1 MSDALPLP
9 PRPNLEQYKKLAKD
23 FQQACHAGDASALRD
38 WAVKWAETLARLQ
51 GRPDTPEV
59 RRAVCGDA
67 DRIQR
72 RWLEMQ
78 KAKERAR
85 RCTLADAQ
93 LLVARC
99 HGFASWPKFAKHLEA
114 LARAHSPVSQFESA
128 VDAIVGGDLDT
139 LKALLRES
147 PELVRTRSSR
157 EHRSTLLHYVS
168 ANGVEDFR
176 QKTPKNIVEITKLL
190 LDAGAEVN
198 AESDAYGGRSTTLGL
213 TATSC
218 HPEAA
223 GVQLPLMDLLIE
235 RGAIMDGPDTG
246 SAVNGCLHNGR
257 GEAAEFFANRGAR
270 LDLEAAAGVG
280 RLDAVKRSF
289 DDAGGLKPTAT
300 PQQLRDGFTW
310 ACEFG
315 RPSVIEFL
323 LDHGMEVN
331 AKLKEGETGLHWA
344 AYEGHANTTRLLLGR
359 GAGVDAIDDTHG
371 GTPLGWALYAWGNIR
386 PGERERRAY
395 YETVALLVR
404 AGAKVDSAWFHD
416 DRDRV
421 RAYEKMQSDQ
431 RMQAILRG
439 ETPGGSEWP
448 WTAMAASRRTDKVAG
463 AAEVRVVQLQLQ
475 TPRDLT
481 CAFSPDRTRAAT
493 GVVGRSVRLWDV
505 ETGECLRQLVGHT
518 ERVWGLAW
526 SSDGQRIL
534 SGARDNTARLWD
546 ALTGKCLRVLEGHT
560 GFVRSAEFGADGR
573 RAITASGDRHD
584 RGVRVWDLET
594 GQCLRVLE
602 GHAEGAYY
610 ALLASDGRRAVS
622 GSKDGT
628 VRIWDVEAGIC
639 IRVIQVH
646 DYHVQCLA
654 WSKDERGILSCSR
667 EIRLWDI
674 ESGQCLRTFEGH
686 TETIRSVEWSPDARL
701 VLSASHDGTVR
712 VWEAVSGRCVK
723 VLEGHPTLVVNA
735 AWSVDQR
742 HIISC
747 DEDAQIRIWNWDAK
761 V

>member
-23 FQQACHAGDASALRD
+23 FQQACQNGDASALRD
-38 WAVKWAETLARLQ
+38 WAMKWAETLARLQ

-59 RRAVCGDA
+59 RREIGGDA
-67 DRIQR
+67 DRVKR

-78 KAKERAR
+78 KSKERAR

-114 LARAHSPVSQFESA
+114 MARAQSPVSQFESA

-139 LKALLRES
+139 LKTLLREN

-168 ANGVEDFR
+168 ANGIEDFR

-190 LDAGAEVN
+190 LDAGADVN

-213 TATSC
+213 AATSC

-235 RGAIMDGPDTG
+235 RGAIVDGPDTG

-257 GEAAEFFANRGAR
+257 GEAAEFLANRGAR

-280 RLDAVKRSF
+280 RLDVVKSFF
-289 DDAGGLKPTAT
+289 DDAGRLKPTAT
-300 PQQLRDGFTW
+300 RQQLLDGFTW

-315 RPSVIEFL
+315 RLNVVEFL
-323 LDHGMEVN
+323 LAHGMEVN
-331 AKLKEGETGLHWA
+331 AKLKGGEIGLHWA
-344 AYEGHANTTRLLLGR
+344 AYEGHADTVRLLLAR
-359 GAGVDAIDDTHG
+359 GARVNAIDDTHR

-404 AGAKVDSAWFHD
+404 AGAKVDPGWFHD
-416 DRDRV
+416 DGDRV

-431 RMQAILRG
+431 RMQAVLRG
-439 ETPGGSEWP
+439 ETPVGSEWRS
-448 WTAMAASRRTDKVAG
+448 TAMAASGGTDKGAG
-463 AAEVRVVQLQLQ
+463 GAEVRVVQLQLQ

-481 CAFSPDRTRAAT
+481 CAFSPDRARAVT

-526 SSDGQRIL
+526 SGDGRRIL
-534 SGARDNTARLWD
+534 SGAWDNTARLWD
-546 ALTGKCLRVLEGHT
+546 ASTGKCLRVLEGHT
-560 GFVRSAEFGADGR
+560 GFVRSVEFSADAR

-594 GQCLRVLE
+594 GQCLQVFKE
-602 GHAEGAYY
+602 HTDGAYY

-622 GSKDGT
+622 GSRDGT
-628 VRIWDVEAGIC
+628 VRIWEIETGIC
-639 IRVIQVH
+639 VRVIQVH
-646 DYHVQCLA
+646 DYHVQYLA
-654 WSKDERGILSCSR
+654 WSKDERSLLSCSR

-674 ESGQCLRTFEGH
+674 QSSHCLQTFEGH
-686 TETIRSVEWSPDARL
+686 TDTIRSVEWSPDERL

-712 VWEAVSGRCVK
+712 VWEAASGRCVK